1 MGKQIFLRICDYIF
15 VLRPLILI
23 PAWSF
28 YLIGAERAGE
38 QGFYRQALF
47 PSPAVFLSLTAIL
60 ITAYLLNQIFDK
72 QSDERNRKC
81 PFLADGIFGVRTLI
95 ILALLAYA
103 VASYTF
109 RQLEGSV
116 RIPLIAALILSLIY
130 SLPPIRL
137 CARPFLD
144 LLANAVGFGGI
155 AFVLGYGSLTNEA
168 VRLSLPY
175 VLLVGATFLH
185 TTILDV
191 AGDKETGKITTSV
204 LIGVRISRLAAALL
218 HACAVTISLLDGIML
233 PIIVTGASFPLS
245 LYALKATGNRS
256 SSLQVQGATLIVTL
270 VAAYLWPVYLVLLV
284 PLIILSRYYHR
295 RRFGFNYPG
304 FGSKA

>member
-1 MGKQIFLRICDYIF
+1 MGKQLFLRICDYIF

-28 YLIGAERAGE
+28 YLIGAQGAFE
-38 QGFYRQALF
+38 QGLHRHTLF
-47 PSPAVFLSLTAIL
+47 PSPTVFLSLTAIL

-81 PFLADGIFGVRTLI
+81 PYLAEGIFGVRTLI

-103 VASYTF
+103 AASYTF
-109 RQLEGSV
+109 RQLEGSI

-155 AFVLGYGSLTNEA
+155 AFILGYGSFSSEA
-168 VRLSLPY
+168 VHSSLPY
-175 VLLVGATFLH
+175 VLLVSATFLH

-191 AGDKETGKITTSV
+191 AGDKETGKITTTV
-204 LIGVRISRLAAALL
+204 LIGVRISRIAAALL
-218 HACAVTISLLDGIML
+218 HACAVLVSLLDTNLL
-233 PIIVTGASFPLS
+233 PIIVTGASLPLS
-245 LYALKATGNRS
+245 LYALKATHTFS

-270 VAAYLWPVYLVLLV
+270 VAVYLWPVYLAFLL
-284 PLIILSRYYHR
+284 PLIVLSRYYHQQ
-295 RRFGFNYPG
+295 RFGFNYPG
-304 FGSKA
+304 FGSKT